1 MERLQK
7 ESAAACSKT
16 GLHNEN
22 RPQREQSCFLLR
34 SIFCVLSFGGGCF
47 AAVPFIL
54 CENLRCGRPL
64 FFGTDRFSGSNRP
77 SAAAR
82 VQAEQLQALR
92 TAGEDFHALFPGL
105 HTVSYTHL
113 DVYKRQILYQ
123 EDDELTIAQY
133 FDFDAQVQAGGRPV
147 SLSMRRDTL
156 TGSFHL
162 SSTSSARQNIHE
174 NTAKYRCV

>member
-1 MERLQK
+1 MRQRRLPRPLSRRLSVPGTLRFRGYPNPAKGAVSCLPQAQPALQKNGHMERLQK

-22 RPQREQSCFLLR
+22 RPQKEQFRFLLR

-54 CENLRCGRPL
+54 CENLRRGRPH

-92 TAGEDFHALFPGL
+92 TAGEDFHAPFPGL
-105 HTVSYTHL
+105 HIEIV
-113 DVYKRQILYQ
+113 VREQ
-123 EDDELTIAQY
+123 
-133 FDFDAQVQAGGRPV
+133 QVVVFVPDGHASGV
-147 SLSMRRDTL
+147 
-156 TGSFHL
+156 
-162 SSTSSARQNIHE
+162 
-174 NTAKYRCV
+174 